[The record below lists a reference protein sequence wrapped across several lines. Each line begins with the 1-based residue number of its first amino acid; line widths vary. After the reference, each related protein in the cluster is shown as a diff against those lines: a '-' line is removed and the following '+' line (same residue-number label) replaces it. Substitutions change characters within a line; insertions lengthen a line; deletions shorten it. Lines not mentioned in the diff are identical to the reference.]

1 MWNTSKI
8 VSASRHESCRIGER
22 GNFMIELF
30 FIKPLL
36 FIFSSPQEWI
46 LVIVA
51 VSLLFG
57 AKKLPELAKSLGQT
71 RKAFKEGMR
80 EAEEDEAKE
89 KETLRTLS
97 PLKPAV
103 TEIDDETLLEE
114 IRRRREKAAQLESN

>member
-1 MWNTSKI
+1 
-8 VSASRHESCRIGER
+8 
-22 GNFMIELF
+22 MIELF